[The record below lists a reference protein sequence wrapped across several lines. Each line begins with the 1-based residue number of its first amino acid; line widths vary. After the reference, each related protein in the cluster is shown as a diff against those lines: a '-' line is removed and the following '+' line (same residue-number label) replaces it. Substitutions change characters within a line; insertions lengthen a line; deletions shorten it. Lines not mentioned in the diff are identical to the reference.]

1 MDEASMPLRSAAGLA
16 AALERGDFSAAELV
30 ELTLARL
37 ELDGASSVFISLM
50 RERAMEDARASDDRR
65 RKGACLSAWDGI
77 PLAWKDNYDIEGM
90 PTTVGSDIYRAAPP
104 ARRDAALV
112 AASRATGLVAVGKTN
127 MTEFAY
133 SGLGLNPHYGTP
145 ENPGAALPDRA
156 PGGSSSGSA
165 VAVAAGLVPVAIG
178 SDTAGSVRVPAS
190 FCGVWGFKASQG
202 HHPLGGVYPLSSSLD
217 SVGHFANSAEDLA
230 TLDTLLRG
238 DVGPATR
245 APDLRDLEFLIPE
258 TVVFDDAEPGVR
270 TRFDAFV
277 RHLEAEGARIE
288 RGPMPAFAE
297 TTELFRRHGTLTV
310 AEAYTYHHDLLA
322 SDAAERMDQRVRRR
336 METAKGFSAQD
347 YITLQWAR
355 RRLTRETAEFL
366 GGRFLLFP
374 TVAITAPS
382 IAVLSSDDGLFATTN
397 LLALRNTMLG
407 NYLGTPGVSIPI
419 GTDDDGLPVG
429 ALISAPQG
437 HDTRVL
443 AAARRIGLSWQGNEV
458 SRGR

>member
-1 MDEASMPLRSAAGLA
+1 MVEASMPLRSAAGLA
-16 AALERGDFSAAELV
+16 AGLERGDFSAV
-30 ELTLARL
+30 ELLGEVLTRL
-37 ELDGASSVFISLM
+37 GTEDAASVFISLM
-50 RERAMEDARASDDRR
+50 PERAMEEARASDDRR
-65 RKGACLSAWDGI
+65 RRGACLSAWDGI
-77 PLAWKDNYDIEGM
+77 PLAWKDNYDIDGM
-90 PTTVGSDIYRAAPP
+90 PTTVGSNLYRNAPP
-104 ARRDAALV
+104 AERDAALV
-112 AASRATGLVAVGKTN
+112 SASRAAGMIAVGKTN

-145 ENPGAALPDRA
+145 ANPRATLPDRA

-190 FCGVWGFKASQG
+190 FCGVWGFKASQN

-217 SVGHFANSAEDLA
+217 SVGHFANSADDLA
-230 TLDTLLRG
+230 ALDALLRG
-238 DVGPATR
+238 DGRPATP
-245 APDLRDLEFLIPE
+245 APDLRDLEFLVPE

-270 TRFDAFV
+270 ARFDAFV
-277 RHLEAEGARIE
+277 RHLEGEGARIE

-310 AEAYTYHHDLLA
+310 AEAYTYHYDLLA
-322 SDAAERMDQRVRRR
+322 SGAAERMDQRVRRR

-355 RRLTRETAEFL
+355 TRLTKETAEFL
-366 GGRFLLFP
+366 GGRLLLFP

-382 IAVLSSDDGLFATTN
+382 ITVLSSDDGLFATTN

-419 GTDDDGLPVG
+419 GADGEGLPVG
-429 ALISAPQG
+429 ALISAPEGQ
-437 HDTRVL
+437 DAKVL
-443 AAARRIGLSWQGNEV
+443 AAAQRIGVSWQ
-458 SRGR
+458 RY